1 MEQTQKRNT
10 VKEGSRHTWLYTAAA
25 LVLLLLFGLFI
36 NRHLDIRALY
46 GDDLYLWSFYGCE
59 DFWSFTFPKVTKGN
73 FRPFYWALS
82 YLEFRLIGPHV
93 HWYARFNVLLNVAIS
108 WVIYFFSRRL
118 SRLTRVPHGWL
129 LGQAVGLLTGMLYLQ
144 SHFAAYQIAQVLG
157 LLESLALLLA
167 LLTLWGL
174 FDYMEG
180 RGTCAYL
187 RACLCFFLVIFTH
200 ERFIALAPL
209 FYLAL
214 LTQYCTERRLCR
226 RFAPSR
232 TSHRP
237 ASSGTTDRGTPGSDM
252 TSCRKRGGESCA
264 ASDDMLAMN
273 RLGRLFELLL
283 PLLILAAFF
292 GVRMVVAGDAIPV
305 GTAGTKVQ
313 DTFSLAQ
320 ALGFAFTQVAYIFG
334 VNAGHAIFCGVSFAD
349 SARWVQALIGLSWI
363 SLLLM
368 LVLYIRS
375 VCKRGRMNARLN
387 GENAASERRDCRHL
401 SITARL
407 IGENLLFICFIAL
420 CIGSSSIT
428 IRLETRWVYVS
439 YTAAL
444 LYLSYMLGEIAKSG
458 RMEHGQRSSAA
469 HTRSSVD
476 QRAET
481 WSSIRSQRTAAAAVS
496 ASGERGKRSG
506 VKTPRTATVLA
517 FTLLFMAYGAVMTP
531 VEHYD
536 RQHYPNIFFFFD
548 QDRVNSL
555 ADCTIGAVG
564 AEDFLGKKQVYI
576 YYNYYEMSDF
586 YAEYFFKPFD
596 PEKTGQGT
604 EIHFIDRPDELP
616 ADATVENS
624 IVLMEHGNRGYID
637 VTAQTF
643 GLAAWEELPQA

>member
-1 MEQTQKRNT
+1 MTG
-10 VKEGSRHTWLYTAAA
+10 VA

-36 NRHLDIRALY
+36 NRHLSIRALY

-93 HWYARFNVLLNVAIS
+93 HWYARFNVLLNVAIA

-118 SRLTRVPHGWL
+118 SRLTRTPQGMRI
-129 LGQAVGLLTGMLYLQ
+129 GQAVGLLTGMLYLQ

-180 RGTCAYL
+180 RGTRAYL

-200 ERFIALAPL
+200 ERYIALAPL
-209 FYLAL
+209 FYLAV
-214 LTQYCTERRLCR
+214 LTQYLTERRLCR

-232 TSHRP
+232 S
-237 ASSGTTDRGTPGSDM
+237 
-252 TSCRKRGGESCA
+252 SCA
-264 ASDDMLAMN
+264 ASDEIPAMN
-273 RLGRLFELLL
+273 RLGRTVELLL
-283 PLLILAAFF
+283 PLLILAVFF
-292 GVRMVVAGDAIPV
+292 GTRMVVAGEAIPV

-313 DTFSLAQ
+313 DTFSLAE
-320 ALGFAFTQVAYIFG
+320 ALGFAFSQVAYIFG
-334 VNAGHAIFCGVSFAD
+334 INAGHAIFCGVSFAD
-349 SARWVQALIGLSWI
+349 SARWVQGLIVLSWLC
-363 SLLLM
+363 LLLM
-368 LVLYIRS
+368 LVLYVRMAW
-375 VCKRGRMNARLN
+375 KRGR
-387 GENAASERRDCRHL
+387 
-401 SITARL
+401 ITPRL

-458 RMEHGQRSSAA
+458 AVKAKAGRAVRTRAATVQRASAA
-469 HTRSSVD
+469 S
-476 QRAET
+476 
-481 WSSIRSQRTAAAAVS
+481 VS
-496 ASGERGKRSG
+496 ASGERAACRGM
-506 VKTPRTATVLA
+506 AMVLA
-517 FTLLFMAYGAVMTP
+517 FSLLFMAYGTVMTP

-555 ADCTIGAVG
+555 ADCTIDAVG
-564 AEDFLGKKQVYI
+564 AGEFLGKKQVYI

-586 YAEYFFKPFD
+586 YAEYFYKPFD

-604 EIHFIDRPDELP
+604 EIHFINRPDELP

-624 IVLMEHGNRGYID
+624 VVLMEHGNRSYID

-643 GLAAWEELPQA
+643 GLAAWEALPQT

>member
-1 MEQTQKRNT
+1 MTG
-10 VKEGSRHTWLYTAAA
+10 VA

-36 NRHLDIRALY
+36 NRHLSIRALY

-73 FRPFYWALS
+73 FRPFYWAVS
-82 YLEFRLIGPHV
+82 YLEFWLIGPHV

-118 SRLTRVPHGWL
+118 SRLTRVPHGML
-129 LGQAVGLLTGMLYLQ
+129 FGQAVGLLTGMLYLQ

-180 RGTCAYL
+180 RGTGAYL

-209 FYLAL
+209 FYLAV
-214 LTQYCTERRLCR
+214 LTQYQTERRLCR

-232 TSHRP
+232 MSEVPRTSQPP
-237 ASSGTTDRGTPGSDM
+237 ASAGTKECDTPGSDM
-252 TSCRKRGGESCA
+252 
-264 ASDDMLAMN
+264 LPVN

-283 PLLILAAFF
+283 PLLILAVFF
-292 GVRMVVAGDAIPV
+292 GSRMVVAGDAIPV

-349 SARWVQALIGLSWI
+349 SARWVQALIGLSWL

-368 LVLYIRS
+368 LVLYVRS
-375 VCKRGRMNARLN
+375 VWKRGR
-387 GENAASERRDCRHL
+387 
-401 SITARL
+401 ITPRL

-458 RMEHGQRSSAA
+458 RVKPEAGRAVRTRAA
-469 HTRSSVD
+469 VP
-476 QRAET
+476 
-481 WSSIRSQRTAAAAVS
+481 QRTSMDSVS
-496 ASGERGKRSG
+496 ASGEHGERFGMK
-506 VKTPRTATVLA
+506 KCRTAMVLT
-517 FTLLFMAYGAVMTP
+517 FSLLFMAYGAVMTP

-555 ADCTIGAVG
+555 ADCTIDAVG
-564 AEDFLGKKQVYI
+564 AENFLGKKQVYI

-586 YAEYFFKPFD
+586 YAEYFYKPFD

-604 EIHFIDRPDELP
+604 EIHFINSPDELP

-637 VTAQTF
+637 VSAQTF
-643 GLAAWEELPQA
+643 GLAAWEELSE

>member
-1 MEQTQKRNT
+1 MTG
-10 VKEGSRHTWLYTAAA
+10 VA

-36 NRHLDIRALY
+36 NRHLSIRALY

-93 HWYARFNVLLNVAIS
+93 HWYARFNVLLNVAIA

-118 SRLTRVPHGWL
+118 SRLTRTPQGMRI
-129 LGQAVGLLTGMLYLQ
+129 GQAVGLLTGMLYLQ

-180 RGTCAYL
+180 RGTRAYL

-200 ERFIALAPL
+200 ERYIALAPL
-209 FYLAL
+209 FYLAV
-214 LTQYCTERRLCR
+214 LTQYLTERRLCR

-232 TSHRP
+232 S
-237 ASSGTTDRGTPGSDM
+237 
-252 TSCRKRGGESCA
+252 SCA
-264 ASDDMLAMN
+264 ASDEIPAMN
-273 RLGRLFELLL
+273 RLGRTVELLL
-283 PLLILAAFF
+283 PLLILAVFF
-292 GVRMVVAGDAIPV
+292 GTRMVVAGEAIPV

-313 DTFSLAQ
+313 DTFSLAE
-320 ALGFAFTQVAYIFG
+320 ALGFAFSQVAYIFG
-334 VNAGHAIFCGVSFAD
+334 INAGHAIFCGVSFAD
-349 SARWVQALIGLSWI
+349 SARWVQGLIVLSWLC
-363 SLLLM
+363 LLLM
-368 LVLYIRS
+368 LVLYVRMAW
-375 VCKRGRMNARLN
+375 KRGR
-387 GENAASERRDCRHL
+387 
-401 SITARL
+401 ITPRL

-458 RMEHGQRSSAA
+458 AVKAKAGRAVRTRAATVQRASAA
-469 HTRSSVD
+469 S
-476 QRAET
+476 
-481 WSSIRSQRTAAAAVS
+481 VS
-496 ASGERGKRSG
+496 ASGEQAACRGM
-506 VKTPRTATVLA
+506 AMVLA
-517 FTLLFMAYGAVMTP
+517 FSLLFMAYGAVMTP

-555 ADCTIGAVG
+555 ADCTIDAVG
-564 AEDFLGKKQVYI
+564 AGEFLGKKQVYI

-586 YAEYFFKPFD
+586 YAEYFYKPFD

-604 EIHFIDRPDELP
+604 EIHFINRPDELP

-624 IVLMEHGNRGYID
+624 VVLMEHGNRSYID

-643 GLAAWEELPQA
+643 GLAAWEALPQA

>member
-1 MEQTQKRNT
+1 MTG
-10 VKEGSRHTWLYTAAA
+10 VA

-36 NRHLDIRALY
+36 NRHLSIRALY

-93 HWYARFNVLLNVAIS
+93 HWYARFNVLLNVAIA

-118 SRLTRVPHGWL
+118 SRLTRMPQGMRI
-129 LGQAVGLLTGMLYLQ
+129 GQAVGLLTGMLYLQ

-180 RGTCAYL
+180 RGTRAYL

-200 ERFIALAPL
+200 ERYIALAPL
-209 FYLAL
+209 FYLAV

-232 TSHRP
+232 TS
-237 ASSGTTDRGTPGSDM
+237 
-252 TSCRKRGGESCA
+252 CA
-264 ASDDMLAMN
+264 ASDEIPAMN
-273 RLGRLFELLL
+273 RLGRIFELLL
-283 PLLILAAFF
+283 PLLILAVFF
-292 GVRMVVAGDAIPV
+292 GTRVVVAGEAIPV

-320 ALGFAFTQVAYIFG
+320 ALGFAFSQVAYIFG

-349 SARWVQALIGLSWI
+349 SAHWVQALIVLSWLC
-363 SLLLM
+363 LLLM
-368 LVLYIRS
+368 LVLYVRMAW
-375 VCKRGRMNARLN
+375 KR
-387 GENAASERRDCRHL
+387 ER
-401 SITARL
+401 ITPRL

-444 LYLSYMLGEIAKSG
+444 LYLSYMLGEVARSGAVKAKAS
-458 RMEHGQRSSAA
+458 RAVRTCAANVQRASAA
-469 HTRSSVD
+469 S
-476 QRAET
+476 
-481 WSSIRSQRTAAAAVS
+481 VS
-496 ASGERGKRSG
+496 ASGERAACRG
-506 VKTPRTATVLA
+506 VERLRTAMVLA
-517 FTLLFMAYGAVMTP
+517 FSLLFMAYGAVMTP

-555 ADCTIGAVG
+555 ADCTIDAVG
-564 AEDFLGKKQVYI
+564 AGEFLGKKQVYI

-586 YAEYFFKPFD
+586 YAEYFYKPFD

-604 EIHFIDRPDELP
+604 EIHFINRPDELP

-643 GLAAWEELPQA
+643 GLAAWEALPQT

>member
-10 VKEGSRHTWLYTAAA
+10 VKERSRHAWLYTAAA

-36 NRHLDIRALY
+36 NRHLSIRALY

-59 DFWSFTFPKVTKGN
+59 DFWSFTFPKMTKGN

-82 YLEFRLIGPHV
+82 YLEFWLIGPRV

-118 SRLTRVPHGWL
+118 SRLTRVPQDVL

-157 LLESLALLLA
+157 LLESLALLIA

-180 RGTCAYL
+180 RGTRAYL

-200 ERFIALAPL
+200 ERYIALFPL
-209 FYLAL
+209 FYLAV

-226 RFAPSR
+226 RFARLR
-232 TSHRP
+232 TV
-237 ASSGTTDRGTPGSDM
+237 
-252 TSCRKRGGESCA
+252 
-264 ASDDMLAMN
+264 
-273 RLGRLFELLL
+273 ELLL
-283 PLLILAAFF
+283 PLVILAVFF
-292 GVRMVVAGDAIPV
+292 GSRMVVAGEAIPV

-313 DTFSLAQ
+313 DTFSLTQ
-320 ALGFAFTQVAYIFG
+320 ALSFAFTQVAYIFG

-349 SARWVQALIGLSWI
+349 SARWVQVLIGLSWLC
-363 SLLLM
+363 LLLL
-368 LVLYIRS
+368 LVLYVRS
-375 VCKRGRMNARLN
+375 VWKRGR
-387 GENAASERRDCRHL
+387 
-401 SITARL
+401 ITPRF

-444 LYLSYMLGEIAKSG
+444 LYLSFMLGEIAKLNRTDPVTG
-458 RMEHGQRSSAA
+458 
-469 HTRSSVD
+469 
-476 QRAET
+476 RAE
-481 WSSIRSQRTAAAAVS
+481 RTRAAAVHRISPVSVS
-496 ASGERGKRSG
+496 ASGEHDERFGMKKS
-506 VKTPRTATVLA
+506 RTAMVLT
-517 FTLLFMAYGAVMTP
+517 FSLLFMAYGAVMTP

-555 ADCTIGAVG
+555 ADCTIDAVG
-564 AEDFLGKKQVYI
+564 AENFLGKKQVYI

-586 YAEYFFKPFD
+586 YAEYFYKPFD

-604 EIHFIDRPDELP
+604 EIHFISSPDELP

-637 VTAQTF
+637 VSAQTF
-643 GLAAWEELPQA
+643 GLAAWEELSE

>member
-1 MEQTQKRNT
+1 MTG
-10 VKEGSRHTWLYTAAA
+10 VA

-36 NRHLDIRALY
+36 NRHLSIRALY

-93 HWYARFNVLLNVAIS
+93 HWYARFNVLLNVAIA
-108 WVIYFFSRRL
+108 WMIYFFSRRL
-118 SRLTRVPHGWL
+118 SRLTRMPQGMRI
-129 LGQAVGLLTGMLYLQ
+129 GQAVGLLTGMLYLQ

-180 RGTCAYL
+180 RGPRAYL

-209 FYLAL
+209 FYLAVI
-214 LTQYCTERRLCR
+214 TQYLTERRLCR
-226 RFAPSR
+226 RFARLR
-232 TSHRP
+232 TV
-237 ASSGTTDRGTPGSDM
+237 
-252 TSCRKRGGESCA
+252 
-264 ASDDMLAMN
+264 
-273 RLGRLFELLL
+273 ELLL
-283 PLLILAAFF
+283 PLLILAVFF
-292 GVRMVVAGDAIPV
+292 GTRMVVAGEAIPV

-320 ALGFAFTQVAYIFG
+320 ALGFAFSQVAYIFG
-334 VNAGHAIFCGVSFAD
+334 VNAGHAIYCGVSFAD
-349 SARWVQALIGLSWI
+349 SARWVQVLIFLSWLC
-363 SLLLM
+363 LLLM
-368 LVLYIRS
+368 LVLYGRMAW
-375 VCKRGRMNARLN
+375 KRGR
-387 GENAASERRDCRHL
+387 
-401 SITARL
+401 ITPRL

-444 LYLSYMLGEIAKSG
+444 LYLSYMLGEIAKLGSMKAEAG
-458 RMEHGQRSSAA
+458 RAA
-469 HTRSSVD
+469 HA
-476 QRAET
+476 RAAAV
-481 WSSIRSQRTAAAAVS
+481 QRTSVASVS
-496 ASGERGKRSG
+496 ASGERAACRG
-506 VKTPRTATVLA
+506 VQTPRTAMVLA
-517 FTLLFMAYGAVMTP
+517 FSLLFMAYGAVMTP
-531 VEHYD
+531 VERYD

-555 ADCTIGAVG
+555 ADCTIDAVG
-564 AEDFLGKKQVYI
+564 AGEFLGKKQVYI

-586 YAEYFFKPFD
+586 YAEYFYKPFD

-604 EIHFIDRPDELP
+604 EIHFINRPDELP

-643 GLAAWEELPQA
+643 GLAAWEALPQA

>member
-1 MEQTQKRNT
+1 MTG
-10 VKEGSRHTWLYTAAA
+10 VA

-36 NRHLDIRALY
+36 NRHLSIRALY

-93 HWYARFNVLLNVAIS
+93 HWYARFNVLLNVAIA

-118 SRLTRVPHGWL
+118 SRLTRTPQGMRI
-129 LGQAVGLLTGMLYLQ
+129 GQAVGLLTGMLYLQ

-180 RGTCAYL
+180 RGTRAYL

-200 ERFIALAPL
+200 ERYIALAPL
-209 FYLAL
+209 FYLAV
-214 LTQYCTERRLCR
+214 LTQYLTERRLCR

-232 TSHRP
+232 TS
-237 ASSGTTDRGTPGSDM
+237 
-252 TSCRKRGGESCA
+252 CA
-264 ASDDMLAMN
+264 ASDEIPAMN
-273 RLGRLFELLL
+273 RLGRTVELLL
-283 PLLILAAFF
+283 PLLILAVFF
-292 GVRMVVAGDAIPV
+292 GTRVVVAGEAIPV

-320 ALGFAFTQVAYIFG
+320 ALGFAFSQVAYIFG
-334 VNAGHAIFCGVSFAD
+334 INAGHAIFCGVSFAD
-349 SARWVQALIGLSWI
+349 SARWVQGLIVLSWLC
-363 SLLLM
+363 LLLM
-368 LVLYIRS
+368 LVLYVRGAW
-375 VCKRGRMNARLN
+375 KRGR
-387 GENAASERRDCRHL
+387 
-401 SITARL
+401 ITPRL

-458 RMEHGQRSSAA
+458 AVKAKAGRAVRTRAA
-469 HTRSSVD
+469 TV
-476 QRAET
+476 QRAST
-481 WSSIRSQRTAAAAVS
+481 ASIS
-496 ASGERGKRSG
+496 ASGERAACHGM
-506 VKTPRTATVLA
+506 AMVLA
-517 FTLLFMAYGAVMTP
+517 FSLLFMAYGAVMTP

-555 ADCTIGAVG
+555 ADCTIDAVG
-564 AEDFLGKKQVYI
+564 AGEFLGKKQVYI

-586 YAEYFFKPFD
+586 YAEYFYKPFD

-604 EIHFIDRPDELP
+604 EIHFINRPDELP

-624 IVLMEHGNRGYID
+624 VVLMEHGNRGYID

-643 GLAAWEELPQA
+643 GLAAWEALPQA

>member
-10 VKEGSRHTWLYTAAA
+10 AKEGSRHAWLYTALA

-36 NRHLDIRALY
+36 NRHLSIRALY

-82 YLEFRLIGPHV
+82 YLEFLLIGPHV
-93 HWYARFNVLLNVAIS
+93 HWYARFNVLLNVAIA

-118 SRLTRVPHGWL
+118 SRLTRMPQGMRI
-129 LGQAVGLLTGMLYLQ
+129 GQAVGLLTGMLYLQ

-180 RGTCAYL
+180 RGTRAYL
-187 RACLCFFLVIFTH
+187 RACLCFFFVIFTH

-209 FYLAL
+209 FYLAVF
-214 LTQYCTERRLCR
+214 TQYQTERRLCR

-232 TSHRP
+232 TSKVPRTAQPP
-237 ASSGTTDRGTPGSDM
+237 ASAGTTECDTQGSDM
-252 TSCRKRGGESCA
+252 LSG
-264 ASDDMLAMN
+264 N
-273 RLGRLFELLL
+273 RLGRLLELLL
-283 PLLILAAFF
+283 PLLILAVFF
-292 GVRMVVAGDAIPV
+292 GSRMVVAGDAIPV

-313 DTFSLAQ
+313 DTFSFAQ

-349 SARWVQALIGLSWI
+349 SARWIQGLIFLSWLC
-363 SLLLM
+363 LLLM
-368 LVLYIRS
+368 LVLYVRS
-375 VCKRGRMNARLN
+375 VWKR
-387 GENAASERRDCRHL
+387 RR
-401 SITARL
+401 ITPRL

-458 RMEHGQRSSAA
+458 SVKPEAGRAVRTRAVAVQRTSAA
-469 HTRSSVD
+469 S
-476 QRAET
+476 
-481 WSSIRSQRTAAAAVS
+481 VS
-496 ASGERGKRSG
+496 ASSERGKRSV
-506 VKTPRTATVLA
+506 VKTPQTAAVLA
-517 FTLLFMAYGAVMTP
+517 FSLLFMAYGAVMTP

-555 ADCTIGAVG
+555 ADCTINAVG
-564 AEDFLGKKQVYI
+564 AGEFLGKKQVYI

-586 YAEYFFKPFD
+586 YAEYFYKPFD

-604 EIHFIDRPDELP
+604 EIHFINSPDELP

-643 GLAAWEELPQA
+643 GLAAWEELSE

>member
-1 MEQTQKRNT
+1 MTG
-10 VKEGSRHTWLYTAAA
+10 VA

-36 NRHLDIRALY
+36 NRHLSIRALY

-93 HWYARFNVLLNVAIS
+93 HWYARFNVLLNVAIA

-118 SRLTRVPHGWL
+118 SRLTRTPQGMRI
-129 LGQAVGLLTGMLYLQ
+129 GQAVGLLTGMLYLQ

-180 RGTCAYL
+180 RGTRAYL

-200 ERFIALAPL
+200 ERYIALAPL
-209 FYLAL
+209 FYLAV
-214 LTQYCTERRLCR
+214 LTQYLTERRLCR
-226 RFAPSR
+226 RFAPSQ
-232 TSHRP
+232 S
-237 ASSGTTDRGTPGSDM
+237 
-252 TSCRKRGGESCA
+252 SCA
-264 ASDDMLAMN
+264 ASDEIPAMN
-273 RLGRLFELLL
+273 RLGRTVELLL
-283 PLLILAAFF
+283 PLLILAVFF
-292 GVRMVVAGDAIPV
+292 GTRVVVAGEAIPV

-313 DTFSLAQ
+313 DTFSLAE
-320 ALGFAFTQVAYIFG
+320 ALGFAFSQVAYIFG
-334 VNAGHAIFCGVSFAD
+334 INAGHAIFCGVSFAD
-349 SARWVQALIGLSWI
+349 SARWVQGLIVLSWLC
-363 SLLLM
+363 LLLM
-368 LVLYIRS
+368 LVLYVRGAW
-375 VCKRGRMNARLN
+375 KRGR
-387 GENAASERRDCRHL
+387 
-401 SITARL
+401 ITPRL

-458 RMEHGQRSSAA
+458 AVKAKAGRAVRTRAA
-469 HTRSSVD
+469 TV
-476 QRAET
+476 QRAST
-481 WSSIRSQRTAAAAVS
+481 ASIS
-496 ASGERGKRSG
+496 ASGERAACHGM
-506 VKTPRTATVLA
+506 AMVLA
-517 FTLLFMAYGAVMTP
+517 FSLLFMAYGAVMTP

-555 ADCTIGAVG
+555 ADCTIDAVG
-564 AEDFLGKKQVYI
+564 AGEFLGKKQVYI

-586 YAEYFFKPFD
+586 YAEYFYKPFD

-604 EIHFIDRPDELP
+604 EIHFINRPDELP

-624 IVLMEHGNRGYID
+624 VVLMEHGNRSYID

-643 GLAAWEELPQA
+643 GLAAWEALPQT

>member
-1 MEQTQKRNT
+1 MTG
-10 VKEGSRHTWLYTAAA
+10 VA

-36 NRHLDIRALY
+36 NRHLSIRALY

-73 FRPFYWALS
+73 FRPFYWAMS
-82 YLEFRLIGPHV
+82 YLEFLLIGPHV

-108 WVIYFFSRRL
+108 WVIYFCSRRL
-118 SRLTRVPHGWL
+118 SRLTRVPHGML

-180 RGTCAYL
+180 RGTRAYL

-200 ERFIALAPL
+200 ERYIALAPL
-209 FYLAL
+209 FYLAV
-214 LTQYCTERRLCR
+214 LTQDRTERRLCR
-226 RFAPSR
+226 RFAPFR
-232 TSHRP
+232 TSEVPRI
-237 ASSGTTDRGTPGSDM
+237 
-252 TSCRKRGGESCA
+252 
-264 ASDDMLAMN
+264 
-273 RLGRLFELLL
+273 FELLL
-283 PLLILAAFF
+283 PLVILAVFF
-292 GVRMVVAGDAIPV
+292 GSRMVVAGEAIPV

-313 DTFSLAQ
+313 DTFSLTQ
-320 ALGFAFTQVAYIFG
+320 ALGFAFMQVAYIFG

-349 SARWVQALIGLSWI
+349 AARWVQILIVLSWLC
-363 SLLLM
+363 LLLM
-368 LVLYIRS
+368 LVLYVRMAW
-375 VCKRGRMNARLN
+375 KR
-387 GENAASERRDCRHL
+387 ER
-401 SITARL
+401 ITPRL
-407 IGENLLFICFIAL
+407 IGENLLFIGFIAL

-458 RMEHGQRSSAA
+458 RMASEAGREVR
-469 HTRSSVD
+469 TRAV
-476 QRAET
+476 AV
-481 WSSIRSQRTAAAAVS
+481 QRTSMASVS
-496 ASGERGKRSG
+496 ASGDHGERFDMK
-506 VKTPRTATVLA
+506 KCRTAMVLT
-517 FTLLFMAYGAVMTP
+517 FSLLFMAYGAVMTP

-555 ADCTIGAVG
+555 ADCTIDAIG
-564 AEDFLGKKQVYI
+564 AENFLGKKQVYI

-586 YAEYFFKPFD
+586 YAEYFYKPFD

-604 EIHFIDRPDELP
+604 EIHFINRPDELP

-643 GLAAWEELPQA
+643 GLAAWEALPQA

>member
-1 MEQTQKRNT
+1 MTG
-10 VKEGSRHTWLYTAAA
+10 VA

-36 NRHLDIRALY
+36 NRHLSIRALY

-93 HWYARFNVLLNVAIS
+93 HWYARFNVLLNVAIA

-118 SRLTRVPHGWL
+118 SRLTRTPQGMRI
-129 LGQAVGLLTGMLYLQ
+129 GQVVGLLTGMLYLQ

-180 RGTCAYL
+180 RGTRAYL

-209 FYLAL
+209 FYLAVI
-214 LTQYCTERRLCR
+214 TQYQTERRLCR
-226 RFAPSR
+226 RFARLR
-232 TSHRP
+232 TI
-237 ASSGTTDRGTPGSDM
+237 
-252 TSCRKRGGESCA
+252 
-264 ASDDMLAMN
+264 
-273 RLGRLFELLL
+273 ELLL
-283 PLLILAAFF
+283 PLLILAVFF
-292 GVRMVVAGDAIPV
+292 GTRMVVAGEAIPV

-320 ALGFAFTQVAYIFG
+320 ALGFAFSQVAYIFG
-334 VNAGHAIFCGVSFAD
+334 VNAGHAIFCGVSFGD
-349 SARWVQALIGLSWI
+349 SAHWVQALIVLSWLC
-363 SLLLM
+363 LLLM
-368 LVLYIRS
+368 LVLYVRRAWR
-375 VCKRGRMNARLN
+375 KGR
-387 GENAASERRDCRHL
+387 
-401 SITARL
+401 ITPRL

-458 RMEHGQRSSAA
+458 VVKPEAGRAVRTRAATVQRASAA
-469 HTRSSVD
+469 S
-476 QRAET
+476 
-481 WSSIRSQRTAAAAVS
+481 VS
-496 ASGERGKRSG
+496 ASGERAACRGM
-506 VKTPRTATVLA
+506 AMVLA
-517 FTLLFMAYGAVMTP
+517 FSLLFMAYGAVMTP

-555 ADCTIGAVG
+555 ADCTIDAVG
-564 AEDFLGKKQVYI
+564 AGEFLGKKQVYI

-586 YAEYFFKPFD
+586 YAEYFYKPFD

-604 EIHFIDRPDELP
+604 EIHFINRPDELP

-624 IVLMEHGNRGYID
+624 VVLMEHGNRGYID

-643 GLAAWEELPQA
+643 GLAAWEALPQA

>member
-1 MEQTQKRNT
+1 MTG
-10 VKEGSRHTWLYTAAA
+10 VA

-36 NRHLDIRALY
+36 NRHLSIRALY

-93 HWYARFNVLLNVAIS
+93 HWYARFNVLLNVAIA

-118 SRLTRVPHGWL
+118 SRLTRTPQGMRI
-129 LGQAVGLLTGMLYLQ
+129 GQVVGLLTGMLYLQ

-180 RGTCAYL
+180 RGTRAYL

-200 ERFIALAPL
+200 ERYIALAPL
-209 FYLAL
+209 FYLAV
-214 LTQYCTERRLCR
+214 LTQYLTERRLCR

-232 TSHRP
+232 TS
-237 ASSGTTDRGTPGSDM
+237 
-252 TSCRKRGGESCA
+252 CA
-264 ASDDMLAMN
+264 ASDEIPAMN
-273 RLGRLFELLL
+273 RLGRTVELLL
-283 PLLILAAFF
+283 PLLILAVFF
-292 GVRMVVAGDAIPV
+292 GTRMVVAGEAIPV

-320 ALGFAFTQVAYIFG
+320 ALGFAFSQVAYIFG
-334 VNAGHAIFCGVSFAD
+334 INAGHAIFCGVSFAD
-349 SARWVQALIGLSWI
+349 SARWVQALIVLSWLC
-363 SLLLM
+363 LLLM
-368 LVLYIRS
+368 LVLYVRGAW
-375 VCKRGRMNARLN
+375 KRGR
-387 GENAASERRDCRHL
+387 
-401 SITARL
+401 ITPRL

-458 RMEHGQRSSAA
+458 AVKAKAGRAVRTRAATVQRASAA
-469 HTRSSVD
+469 S
-476 QRAET
+476 
-481 WSSIRSQRTAAAAVS
+481 VS
-496 ASGERGKRSG
+496 ASGERAACRGM
-506 VKTPRTATVLA
+506 AMVLA
-517 FTLLFMAYGAVMTP
+517 FSLLFMAYGAVMTP

-555 ADCTIGAVG
+555 ADCTIDAVG
-564 AEDFLGKKQVYI
+564 AGEFLGKKQVYI

-586 YAEYFFKPFD
+586 YAEYFYKPFD

-604 EIHFIDRPDELP
+604 EIHFINSPEELP
-616 ADATVENS
+616 ADTTVENS

-637 VTAQTF
+637 VSAQTF

>member
-1 MEQTQKRNT
+1 MTG
-10 VKEGSRHTWLYTAAA
+10 VA

-36 NRHLDIRALY
+36 NRHLSIRALY

-93 HWYARFNVLLNVAIS
+93 HWYARFNVLLNVAIA

-118 SRLTRVPHGWL
+118 SRLTRTPQGMRI
-129 LGQAVGLLTGMLYLQ
+129 GQAVGLLTGMLYLQ

-180 RGTCAYL
+180 RGTRAYL

-200 ERFIALAPL
+200 ERYIALAPL
-209 FYLAL
+209 FYLAV
-214 LTQYCTERRLCR
+214 LTQYLTERRLCR

-232 TSHRP
+232 S
-237 ASSGTTDRGTPGSDM
+237 
-252 TSCRKRGGESCA
+252 SCA
-264 ASDDMLAMN
+264 ASDEIPAMN
-273 RLGRLFELLL
+273 RLGRTVELLL
-283 PLLILAAFF
+283 PLLILAVFF
-292 GVRMVVAGDAIPV
+292 GTRMVVAGEAIPV

-313 DTFSLAQ
+313 DTFSLAE
-320 ALGFAFTQVAYIFG
+320 ALGFAFSQVAYIFG
-334 VNAGHAIFCGVSFAD
+334 INAGHAIFCGVSFAD
-349 SARWVQALIGLSWI
+349 SARWVQGLIVLSWLC
-363 SLLLM
+363 LLLM
-368 LVLYIRS
+368 LVLYVRMAW
-375 VCKRGRMNARLN
+375 KRGR
-387 GENAASERRDCRHL
+387 
-401 SITARL
+401 ITPRL

-458 RMEHGQRSSAA
+458 AVKAKAGRAVRTRAATVQRASAA
-469 HTRSSVD
+469 S
-476 QRAET
+476 
-481 WSSIRSQRTAAAAVS
+481 VS
-496 ASGERGKRSG
+496 ASGERAACRGM
-506 VKTPRTATVLA
+506 AMVLA
-517 FTLLFMAYGAVMTP
+517 FSLLFMAYGAVMTP

-555 ADCTIGAVG
+555 ADCTIDAVG
-564 AEDFLGKKQVYI
+564 AGEFLGKKQVYI

-586 YAEYFFKPFD
+586 YAEYFYKPFD

-604 EIHFIDRPDELP
+604 EIHFINRPDELP

-624 IVLMEHGNRGYID
+624 VVLMEHGNRSYID

-643 GLAAWEELPQA
+643 GLAAWEALPQT

>member
-73 FRPFYWALS
+73 FRPFYWAMS

-214 LTQYCTERRLCR
+214 LTQYRTERRLCR

-375 VCKRGRMNARLN
+375 VWKRGRMNARLN

-444 LYLSYMLGEIAKSG
+444 LYLSYMLGEIAKKS
-458 RMEHGQRSSAA
+458 
-469 HTRSSVD
+469 
-476 QRAET
+476 
-481 WSSIRSQRTAAAAVS
+481 RTAA
-496 ASGERGKRSG
+496 
-506 VKTPRTATVLA
+506 VLA

>member
-1 MEQTQKRNT
+1 MTG
-10 VKEGSRHTWLYTAAA
+10 VA

-36 NRHLDIRALY
+36 NRHLSIRALY

-93 HWYARFNVLLNVAIS
+93 HWYARFNVLLNVAIA

-118 SRLTRVPHGWL
+118 SRLTRTPQGMRI
-129 LGQAVGLLTGMLYLQ
+129 GQVVGLLTGMLYLQ

-180 RGTCAYL
+180 RGTRAYL

-209 FYLAL
+209 FYLAV

-232 TSHRP
+232 
-237 ASSGTTDRGTPGSDM
+237 M
-252 TSCRKRGGESCA
+252 SCA
-264 ASDDMLAMN
+264 ASDEIPAMN
-273 RLGRLFELLL
+273 RLGRIFELLL
-283 PLLILAAFF
+283 PLLILAVFF
-292 GVRMVVAGDAIPV
+292 GTRMVVAGEAIPV

-320 ALGFAFTQVAYIFG
+320 ALGFAFSQVAYIFG
-334 VNAGHAIFCGVSFAD
+334 VNAGHAIFCGVSFGD
-349 SARWVQALIGLSWI
+349 SAHWVQALIVLSWLC
-363 SLLLM
+363 LLL
-368 LVLYIRS
+368 LLLLYVRRAWR
-375 VCKRGRMNARLN
+375 RGR
-387 GENAASERRDCRHL
+387 
-401 SITARL
+401 ITPRL

-458 RMEHGQRSSAA
+458 AVKPEAGRAVRTRAATVQRTSAA
-469 HTRSSVD
+469 S
-476 QRAET
+476 
-481 WSSIRSQRTAAAAVS
+481 VS
-496 ASGERGKRSG
+496 ASGERAACRG
-506 VKTPRTATVLA
+506 VERPRTAMVLA
-517 FTLLFMAYGAVMTP
+517 FSLLFMAYGAVMTP

-555 ADCTIGAVG
+555 ADCTIDAVG
-564 AEDFLGKKQVYI
+564 AGEFLGKKQVYI

-586 YAEYFFKPFD
+586 YAEYFYKPFD

-604 EIHFIDRPDELP
+604 EIHFINRPDELP

-624 IVLMEHGNRGYID
+624 VVLMEHGNRGYID

-643 GLAAWEELPQA
+643 GLAAWEALPQA

>member
-1 MEQTQKRNT
+1 MTG
-10 VKEGSRHTWLYTAAA
+10 VA

-36 NRHLDIRALY
+36 NRHLSIRALY

-93 HWYARFNVLLNVAIS
+93 HWYARFNVLLNVAIA

-118 SRLTRVPHGWL
+118 SRLARMPQGMRI
-129 LGQAVGLLTGMLYLQ
+129 GQAVGLLTGMLYLQ

-180 RGTCAYL
+180 RGTRAYL

-209 FYLAL
+209 FYLAVI
-214 LTQYCTERRLCR
+214 TQYQTERRLCR
-226 RFAPSR
+226 RFARLR
-232 TSHRP
+232 TV
-237 ASSGTTDRGTPGSDM
+237 
-252 TSCRKRGGESCA
+252 
-264 ASDDMLAMN
+264 
-273 RLGRLFELLL
+273 ELLL
-283 PLLILAAFF
+283 PLLILAVFF
-292 GVRMVVAGDAIPV
+292 GTRMVVAGEAIPV

-320 ALGFAFTQVAYIFG
+320 ALGFAFSQVAYIFG
-334 VNAGHAIFCGVSFAD
+334 VNAGHAIFCGVSFGD
-349 SARWVQALIGLSWI
+349 SAHWVQALIVLSWLC
-363 SLLLM
+363 LLL
-368 LVLYIRS
+368 LLLLYVRRAWR
-375 VCKRGRMNARLN
+375 RGR
-387 GENAASERRDCRHL
+387 
-401 SITARL
+401 ITPRL

-458 RMEHGQRSSAA
+458 VVKPEAGRAVRTRAATVQRTSAA
-469 HTRSSVD
+469 S
-476 QRAET
+476 
-481 WSSIRSQRTAAAAVS
+481 VS
-496 ASGERGKRSG
+496 ASGERAACRGM
-506 VKTPRTATVLA
+506 AMVLA
-517 FTLLFMAYGAVMTP
+517 FSLLFMAYGAVMTP

-555 ADCTIGAVG
+555 ADCTIDAVG
-564 AEDFLGKKQVYI
+564 AGEFLGKKQVYI

-586 YAEYFFKPFD
+586 YAEYFYKPFD

-604 EIHFIDRPDELP
+604 EIHFINRPDELP

-624 IVLMEHGNRGYID
+624 VVLMEHGNRGYID

-643 GLAAWEELPQA
+643 GLAAWEALPQA

>member
-1 MEQTQKRNT
+1 MTG
-10 VKEGSRHTWLYTAAA
+10 VA

-36 NRHLDIRALY
+36 NRHLSIRALY

-93 HWYARFNVLLNVAIS
+93 HWYARFNVLLNVAIA

-118 SRLTRVPHGWL
+118 SRLTRTPQDMRI
-129 LGQAVGLLTGMLYLQ
+129 GQAVGLLTGMLYLQ

-180 RGTCAYL
+180 RGTRAYL

-200 ERFIALAPL
+200 ERYIALAPL
-209 FYLAL
+209 FYLAV
-214 LTQYCTERRLCR
+214 LTQYLTERRLCR

-232 TSHRP
+232 S
-237 ASSGTTDRGTPGSDM
+237 
-252 TSCRKRGGESCA
+252 SCA
-264 ASDDMLAMN
+264 ASDEIPAMN
-273 RLGRLFELLL
+273 RLGRTVELLL
-283 PLLILAAFF
+283 PLLILAVFF
-292 GVRMVVAGDAIPV
+292 GTRMVVAGEAIPV

-313 DTFSLAQ
+313 DTFSLAE
-320 ALGFAFTQVAYIFG
+320 ALGFAFSQVAYIFG
-334 VNAGHAIFCGVSFAD
+334 INAGHAIFCGVSFAD
-349 SARWVQALIGLSWI
+349 SARWVQGLIVLSWLC
-363 SLLLM
+363 LLLM
-368 LVLYIRS
+368 LVLYVRMAW
-375 VCKRGRMNARLN
+375 KRGR
-387 GENAASERRDCRHL
+387 
-401 SITARL
+401 ITPRL

-458 RMEHGQRSSAA
+458 AVKAKAGRAVRTRAATVQRASAA
-469 HTRSSVD
+469 S
-476 QRAET
+476 
-481 WSSIRSQRTAAAAVS
+481 VS
-496 ASGERGKRSG
+496 ASGERAACRGM
-506 VKTPRTATVLA
+506 AMVLA
-517 FTLLFMAYGAVMTP
+517 FSLLFMAYGAVMTP

-536 RQHYPNIFFFFD
+536 RQHYPNIFFFFV

-555 ADCTIGAVG
+555 ADCTIDAVG
-564 AEDFLGKKQVYI
+564 AGEFLGKKQVYI

-586 YAEYFFKPFD
+586 YAEYFYKPFD

-604 EIHFIDRPDELP
+604 EIHFINRPDELP
-616 ADATVENS
+616 TDATVENS

-643 GLAAWEELPQA
+643 GLAAWEALPQA

>member
-10 VKEGSRHTWLYTAAA
+10 VKEGSRYAWLYTAAA

-36 NRHLDIRALY
+36 NRHLSIRALY

-82 YLEFRLIGPHV
+82 YLEFLLIGPHV

-118 SRLTRVPHGWL
+118 SRGTRVPQGVL
-129 LGQAVGLLTGMLYLQ
+129 PGQAVGLLTGMLYLQ

-180 RGTCAYL
+180 RGTRAYL
-187 RACLCFFLVIFTH
+187 RACFCFFLVIFTH

-209 FYLAL
+209 FYLAVF
-214 LTQYCTERRLCR
+214 TQYQTERRLCR
-226 RFAPSR
+226 RFVPSR
-232 TSHRP
+232 MSEVPRTSQPP
-237 ASSGTTDRGTPGSDM
+237 ASAGTTECDTPGSDM
-252 TSCRKRGGESCA
+252 LSG
-264 ASDDMLAMN
+264 N
-273 RLGRLFELLL
+273 RLGRLLELLL
-283 PLLILAAFF
+283 PLLILAVFF
-292 GVRMVVAGDAIPV
+292 GSRMVVAGDAIPV

-349 SARWVQALIGLSWI
+349 SARWVQALIGLSWL

-368 LVLYIRS
+368 LLLYVRS
-375 VCKRGRMNARLN
+375 VWKKGRITP
-387 GENAASERRDCRHL
+387 RR
-401 SITARL
+401 

-444 LYLSYMLGEIAKSG
+444 LYLSFMLGEIAKSG
-458 RMEHGQRSSAA
+458 RVKPEASRTVRTRAA
-469 HTRSSVD
+469 VP
-476 QRAET
+476 
-481 WSSIRSQRTAAAAVS
+481 QRTSMDSVS
-496 ASGERGKRSG
+496 ASGEHGERFGMK
-506 VKTPRTATVLA
+506 KCRTAMVLT
-517 FTLLFMAYGAVMTP
+517 FSLLFMVYGAVMTP

-555 ADCTIGAVG
+555 ADCTIDAVG
-564 AEDFLGKKQVYI
+564 AENFLGKKQVYI

-586 YAEYFFKPFD
+586 YAEYFYKPFD

-604 EIHFIDRPDELP
+604 EIHFINSPDELP

-637 VTAQTF
+637 VSAQTF

>member
-10 VKEGSRHTWLYTAAA
+10 AKEGSRYAWLYTAAA

-36 NRHLDIRALY
+36 NRHLSIRALY

-73 FRPFYWALS
+73 FRPFYWAMS
-82 YLEFRLIGPHV
+82 YLEFWLIGPHV

-118 SRLTRVPHGWL
+118 SRLTRVPHGML
-129 LGQAVGLLTGMLYLQ
+129 FGQAVGLLTGMLYLQ

-167 LLTLWGL
+167 LLILWGL

-180 RGTCAYL
+180 RGTRAYL

-209 FYLAL
+209 FYLAV
-214 LTQYCTERRLCR
+214 LTQYQTERWLCR

-232 TSHRP
+232 MSEVPRTSQPP
-237 ASSGTTDRGTPGSDM
+237 ASAGTTECDTPGSDM
-252 TSCRKRGGESCA
+252 LSG
-264 ASDDMLAMN
+264 N
-273 RLGRLFELLL
+273 RLGRLLELLL
-283 PLLILAAFF
+283 PLVILAVFF
-292 GVRMVVAGDAIPV
+292 GSRMVVAGDAIPV

-349 SARWVQALIGLSWI
+349 SARWVQALIGLSWL

-368 LVLYIRS
+368 LVLYVRS
-375 VCKRGRMNARLN
+375 VWKRGR
-387 GENAASERRDCRHL
+387 
-401 SITARL
+401 ITPRL

-444 LYLSYMLGEIAKSG
+444 LYLSFMLGEIAKPG
-458 RMEHGQRSSAA
+458 RGKVEAGRVVR
-469 HTRSSVD
+469 TR
-476 QRAET
+476 
-481 WSSIRSQRTAAAAVS
+481 AAVPQRVSMDSIS
-496 ASGERGKRSG
+496 ASGERAERFSAQ
-506 VKTPRTATVLA
+506 PSRTAALLA
-517 FTLLFMAYGAVMTP
+517 FSLFFMTYGAVMTP

-555 ADCTIGAVG
+555 ADCTIDAVG
-564 AEDFLGKKQVYI
+564 AENFLGKKQVYI

-586 YAEYFFKPFD
+586 YAEYFYKPFD

-604 EIHFIDRPDELP
+604 EIHFINSPDELP

-637 VTAQTF
+637 VSAQTF

>member
-1 MEQTQKRNT
+1 MAHISKTQNSKHVLMT
-10 VKEGSRHTWLYTAAA
+10 GVA

-36 NRHLDIRALY
+36 NRHLSIRALY

-73 FRPFYWALS
+73 FRPFYWAMS
-82 YLEFRLIGPHV
+82 YLEFLLIGPHV

-108 WVIYFFSRRL
+108 WVIYFCSRRL
-118 SRLTRVPHGWL
+118 SRLTRVPHGML

-180 RGTCAYL
+180 RGTRAYL

-200 ERFIALAPL
+200 ERYIALAPL
-209 FYLAL
+209 FYLAV
-214 LTQYCTERRLCR
+214 LTQYRTERRLCR

-232 TSHRP
+232 TSEVPRI
-237 ASSGTTDRGTPGSDM
+237 
-252 TSCRKRGGESCA
+252 
-264 ASDDMLAMN
+264 
-273 RLGRLFELLL
+273 FELLL
-283 PLLILAAFF
+283 PLVILAVFF
-292 GVRMVVAGDAIPV
+292 GSRMVVAGEAIPV

-313 DTFSLAQ
+313 DTFSLTQ
-320 ALGFAFTQVAYIFG
+320 ALGFAFMQVAYIFG

-349 SARWVQALIGLSWI
+349 AARWVQILIVLSWLC
-363 SLLLM
+363 LLLM
-368 LVLYIRS
+368 LVLYVRMAW
-375 VCKRGRMNARLN
+375 KR
-387 GENAASERRDCRHL
+387 ER
-401 SITARL
+401 ITPRL
-407 IGENLLFICFIAL
+407 IGENLLFIGFIAL

-458 RMEHGQRSSAA
+458 RMASEAGREVR
-469 HTRSSVD
+469 TRAV
-476 QRAET
+476 AV
-481 WSSIRSQRTAAAAVS
+481 QRTSMASVS
-496 ASGERGKRSG
+496 ASGDHGERFDMK
-506 VKTPRTATVLA
+506 KCRTAMVLT
-517 FTLLFMAYGAVMTP
+517 FSLLFMAYGAVMTP

-555 ADCTIGAVG
+555 ADCTIDAIG
-564 AEDFLGKKQVYI
+564 AENFLGKKQVYI

-586 YAEYFFKPFD
+586 YAEYFYKPFD

-604 EIHFIDRPDELP
+604 EIHFINSPDELP

-637 VTAQTF
+637 VSAQTF

>member
-1 MEQTQKRNT
+1 MAHISKTQNSKHVLMT
-10 VKEGSRHTWLYTAAA
+10 GVA

-36 NRHLDIRALY
+36 NRHLSIRALY

-73 FRPFYWALS
+73 FRPFYWAMS
-82 YLEFRLIGPHV
+82 YLEFWLVGPHV
-93 HWYARFNVLLNVAIS
+93 HWYARFNVLLNVVIA

-118 SRLTRVPHGWL
+118 SRRTRVPQGVL
-129 LGQAVGLLTGMLYLQ
+129 PGQAVGLLTGMLYLQ

-180 RGTCAYL
+180 RGTRAYL
-187 RACLCFFLVIFTH
+187 RACFCFFLVIFTH

-209 FYLAL
+209 FYLAV
-214 LTQYCTERRLCR
+214 LTQYQTERRLCR
-226 RFAPSR
+226 RFALSR
-232 TSHRP
+232 TSEVPRTSQPP
-237 ASSGTTDRGTPGSDM
+237 ASAGTTECDTPGSDM
-252 TSCRKRGGESCA
+252 LSG
-264 ASDDMLAMN
+264 N
-273 RLGRLFELLL
+273 RLGRLLELLL
-283 PLLILAAFF
+283 PLLILAVFF
-292 GVRMVVAGDAIPV
+292 GSRMVVAGDAIPV

-349 SARWVQALIGLSWI
+349 SARWVQALIGLSWL

-368 LVLYIRS
+368 LVLYVRS
-375 VCKRGRMNARLN
+375 VWKTGR
-387 GENAASERRDCRHL
+387 
-401 SITARL
+401 ITPRL

-458 RMEHGQRSSAA
+458 RVKPEAGRTVRTRAA
-469 HTRSSVD
+469 VP
-476 QRAET
+476 
-481 WSSIRSQRTAAAAVS
+481 QRTSMDSVS
-496 ASGERGKRSG
+496 ASGKHGERFGMK
-506 VKTPRTATVLA
+506 KCRTAMVLT
-517 FTLLFMAYGAVMTP
+517 FSLLFMAYGAVMTP

-555 ADCTIGAVG
+555 ADCTIDAVG
-564 AEDFLGKKQVYI
+564 AENFLGKKQVYI

-586 YAEYFFKPFD
+586 YAEYFYKPFD

-604 EIHFIDRPDELP
+604 EIHFINSPDELP

-637 VTAQTF
+637 VSAQTF
-643 GLAAWEELPQA
+643 GLAAWEELSE

>member
-73 FRPFYWALS
+73 FRPFYWAMS
-82 YLEFRLIGPHV
+82 YLEFLLIGPHV

-118 SRLTRVPHGWL
+118 SRLTRVPHGML
-129 LGQAVGLLTGMLYLQ
+129 LGQAVGLLAGMLYLQ

-174 FDYMEG
+174 FDYMES
-180 RGTCAYL
+180 RGTRAYL

-200 ERFIALAPL
+200 ERYIALAPL
-209 FYLAL
+209 FYLAV
-214 LTQYCTERRLCR
+214 LTQYRTERRLCR
-226 RFAPSR
+226 RFAPFR
-232 TSHRP
+232 TSEVPRI
-237 ASSGTTDRGTPGSDM
+237 
-252 TSCRKRGGESCA
+252 
-264 ASDDMLAMN
+264 
-273 RLGRLFELLL
+273 FELLL
-283 PLLILAAFF
+283 PLVILAVFF
-292 GVRMVVAGDAIPV
+292 GSRMVVAGEAIPV

-313 DTFSLAQ
+313 DTFSLTQ
-320 ALGFAFTQVAYIFG
+320 ALGFAFMQVAYIFG

-349 SARWVQALIGLSWI
+349 AARWVQILIFLSWLC
-363 SLLLM
+363 LLLM
-368 LVLYIRS
+368 LVLYVRMAW
-375 VCKRGRMNARLN
+375 KR
-387 GENAASERRDCRHL
+387 ER
-401 SITARL
+401 ITPRL
-407 IGENLLFICFIAL
+407 IGENLLFIGFIAL

-458 RMEHGQRSSAA
+458 RMASEAGRAVR
-469 HTRSSVD
+469 TRAV
-476 QRAET
+476 AV
-481 WSSIRSQRTAAAAVS
+481 QRTSMASVS
-496 ASGERGKRSG
+496 ASGDHGERFGMK
-506 VKTPRTATVLA
+506 KCRTAMVLT
-517 FTLLFMAYGAVMTP
+517 FSLLFMAYGAVMTP

-555 ADCTIGAVG
+555 ADCTIDAVG
-564 AEDFLGKKQVYI
+564 AGAFLGKKQVYI

-586 YAEYFFKPFD
+586 YAEYFYKPFD

-604 EIHFIDRPDELP
+604 EIHFINRPDELP

-637 VTAQTF
+637 VSAQTF

>member
-10 VKEGSRHTWLYTAAA
+10 VKEGSRYAWLYTALA

-36 NRHLDIRALY
+36 NRHLSIRALY

-73 FRPFYWALS
+73 FRPFYWAVS
-82 YLEFRLIGPHV
+82 YLEFWLIGPHV

-118 SRLTRVPHGWL
+118 SRLTRVPHGML

-180 RGTCAYL
+180 RGTRAYL

-200 ERFIALAPL
+200 ERFIALALL
-209 FYLAL
+209 FYLAV

-232 TSHRP
+232 MSEVPRTSQPP
-237 ASSGTTDRGTPGSDM
+237 ASAGTTECDTPGSDM
-252 TSCRKRGGESCA
+252 LSG
-264 ASDDMLAMN
+264 N
-273 RLGRLFELLL
+273 RLGRLLELLL
-283 PLLILAAFF
+283 PLLILAVFF
-292 GVRMVVAGDAIPV
+292 GSRMVVAGDAIPV

-349 SARWVQALIGLSWI
+349 SARWVQALIGLSWL

-368 LVLYIRS
+368 LVLYVRS
-375 VCKRGRMNARLN
+375 VWKRGR
-387 GENAASERRDCRHL
+387 
-401 SITARL
+401 ITPRL

-444 LYLSYMLGEIAKSG
+444 LYLSYMLGEIAKPNRTDPVTG
-458 RMEHGQRSSAA
+458 RAVRARAA
-469 HTRSSVD
+469 VP
-476 QRAET
+476 
-481 WSSIRSQRTAAAAVS
+481 QRTSMDSVS
-496 ASGERGKRSG
+496 ASGEHGERFGMK
-506 VKTPRTATVLA
+506 KCRTAMVLT
-517 FTLLFMAYGAVMTP
+517 FSLLFMAYGAVMTP

-555 ADCTIGAVG
+555 ADCTINAVG
-564 AEDFLGKKQVYI
+564 AGEFLGKKQVYI

-586 YAEYFFKPFD
+586 YAEYFYKPFD

-604 EIHFIDRPDELP
+604 EIHFINSPDELP

-637 VTAQTF
+637 VSAQTF

>member
-1 MEQTQKRNT
+1 MTG
-10 VKEGSRHTWLYTAAA
+10 VA

-36 NRHLDIRALY
+36 NRHLSIRALY

-93 HWYARFNVLLNVAIS
+93 HWYARFNVLLNVAIA

-118 SRLTRVPHGWL
+118 SRLTRTPQGMRI
-129 LGQAVGLLTGMLYLQ
+129 GQVVGLLTGMLYLQ

-180 RGTCAYL
+180 RGTRAYL

-200 ERFIALAPL
+200 ERYIALAPL
-209 FYLAL
+209 FYLAVF
-214 LTQYCTERRLCR
+214 TQYQTERRLCR
-226 RFAPSR
+226 RFARLR
-232 TSHRP
+232 TV
-237 ASSGTTDRGTPGSDM
+237 
-252 TSCRKRGGESCA
+252 
-264 ASDDMLAMN
+264 
-273 RLGRLFELLL
+273 ELLL
-283 PLLILAAFF
+283 PLLILAVFF
-292 GVRMVVAGDAIPV
+292 GTRVVVAGEAIPV

-320 ALGFAFTQVAYIFG
+320 ALGFAFMQVAYIFG
-334 VNAGHAIFCGVSFAD
+334 VNAGHAIFCGVSFGD
-349 SARWVQALIGLSWI
+349 SAHWVQGLIVLSWLC
-363 SLLLM
+363 LLLM
-368 LVLYIRS
+368 LLLYVRRAWR
-375 VCKRGRMNARLN
+375 RGR
-387 GENAASERRDCRHL
+387 
-401 SITARL
+401 ITPRL

-458 RMEHGQRSSAA
+458 AVKPEAGRAVHTRAATVQRASAA
-469 HTRSSVD
+469 S
-476 QRAET
+476 
-481 WSSIRSQRTAAAAVS
+481 VS
-496 ASGERGKRSG
+496 ASGERAACRG
-506 VKTPRTATVLA
+506 VERPRTAMVLA
-517 FTLLFMAYGAVMTP
+517 FSLLFMAYGAVMTP

-555 ADCTIGAVG
+555 ADCTIDAVG
-564 AEDFLGKKQVYI
+564 AGEFLGKKQVYI

-586 YAEYFFKPFD
+586 YAEYFYKPFD

-604 EIHFIDRPDELP
+604 EIHFINRPDELP
-616 ADATVENS
+616 TDATVENS

-643 GLAAWEELPQA
+643 GLAAWEALPQA

>member
-1 MEQTQKRNT
+1 MTG
-10 VKEGSRHTWLYTAAA
+10 VA

-36 NRHLDIRALY
+36 NRHLSIRALY

-93 HWYARFNVLLNVAIS
+93 HWYARFNVLLNVAIA

-118 SRLTRVPHGWL
+118 SRLTRTPQGMRI
-129 LGQAVGLLTGMLYLQ
+129 GQAVGLLTGMLYLQ

-180 RGTCAYL
+180 RGTRAYL

-200 ERFIALAPL
+200 ERYIALAPL
-209 FYLAL
+209 FYLAV
-214 LTQYCTERRLCR
+214 LTQYLTERRLCR

-232 TSHRP
+232 S
-237 ASSGTTDRGTPGSDM
+237 
-252 TSCRKRGGESCA
+252 SCA
-264 ASDDMLAMN
+264 ASDEIPAMN
-273 RLGRLFELLL
+273 RLGRIVELLL
-283 PLLILAAFF
+283 PLLILAVFF
-292 GVRMVVAGDAIPV
+292 GTRVVVAGEAIPV

-313 DTFSLAQ
+313 DTFSLAE
-320 ALGFAFTQVAYIFG
+320 ALGFAFSQVAYIFG
-334 VNAGHAIFCGVSFAD
+334 INAGHAIFCGVSFAD
-349 SARWVQALIGLSWI
+349 SARWVQGLIVLSWLC
-363 SLLLM
+363 LLLM
-368 LVLYIRS
+368 LVLYVRMAW
-375 VCKRGRMNARLN
+375 KRGR
-387 GENAASERRDCRHL
+387 
-401 SITARL
+401 ITPRL

-458 RMEHGQRSSAA
+458 AVKAKAGRAVRTRAA
-469 HTRSSVD
+469 TV
-476 QRAET
+476 QRA
-481 WSSIRSQRTAAAAVS
+481 STASVS
-496 ASGERGKRSG
+496 ASGERAACRGM
-506 VKTPRTATVLA
+506 AMVLA
-517 FTLLFMAYGAVMTP
+517 FSLLFMAYGAVMTP

-555 ADCTIGAVG
+555 ADCTIDAVG
-564 AEDFLGKKQVYI
+564 AGEFLGKKQVYI

-586 YAEYFFKPFD
+586 YAEYFYKPFD

-604 EIHFIDRPDELP
+604 EIHFINRPDELP

-624 IVLMEHGNRGYID
+624 VVLMEHGNRGYID

-643 GLAAWEELPQA
+643 GLAAWEALPQA

>member
-1 MEQTQKRNT
+1 MTG
-10 VKEGSRHTWLYTAAA
+10 VA

-36 NRHLDIRALY
+36 NRHLSIRALY

-93 HWYARFNVLLNVAIS
+93 HWYARFNVLLNVAIA

-118 SRLTRVPHGWL
+118 SRLTRMPQGMRI
-129 LGQAVGLLTGMLYLQ
+129 GQAVGLLTGMLYLQ

-180 RGTCAYL
+180 RGTRAYL

-209 FYLAL
+209 FYLAVI
-214 LTQYCTERRLCR
+214 TQYLTERRLCR
-226 RFAPSR
+226 RFARLR
-232 TSHRP
+232 TI
-237 ASSGTTDRGTPGSDM
+237 
-252 TSCRKRGGESCA
+252 
-264 ASDDMLAMN
+264 
-273 RLGRLFELLL
+273 ELLL
-283 PLLILAAFF
+283 PLLILAVFF
-292 GVRMVVAGDAIPV
+292 GTRMVVAGEAIPV

-320 ALGFAFTQVAYIFG
+320 ALGFAFSQVAYIFG
-334 VNAGHAIFCGVSFAD
+334 VNAGHAIFCGVSFGD
-349 SARWVQALIGLSWI
+349 SAHWVQALIVQSWLC
-363 SLLLM
+363 LLLM
-368 LVLYIRS
+368 LLLYVRRAWR
-375 VCKRGRMNARLN
+375 RGR
-387 GENAASERRDCRHL
+387 
-401 SITARL
+401 ITPRL

-458 RMEHGQRSSAA
+458 VVKPEAGRAVRTRAATVQRASAA
-469 HTRSSVD
+469 S
-476 QRAET
+476 
-481 WSSIRSQRTAAAAVS
+481 VS
-496 ASGERGKRSG
+496 ASGERAACRG
-506 VKTPRTATVLA
+506 VERPRTAMVLA
-517 FTLLFMAYGAVMTP
+517 FSLLFMAYGAVMTP

-555 ADCTIGAVG
+555 ADCTIDAVG
-564 AEDFLGKKQVYI
+564 AGEFLGKKQVYI

-586 YAEYFFKPFD
+586 YAEYFYKPFD

-604 EIHFIDRPDELP
+604 EIHFINRPDELP

-643 GLAAWEELPQA
+643 GLAAWEALPQA

>member
-1 MEQTQKRNT
+1 MAHISKTQNSKHVLMT
-10 VKEGSRHTWLYTAAA
+10 GVA

-36 NRHLDIRALY
+36 NRHLSIRALY

-73 FRPFYWALS
+73 FRPFYWAMS
-82 YLEFRLIGPHV
+82 YLEFLLIGPHV

-118 SRLTRVPHGWL
+118 SRRTRVPQGVL
-129 LGQAVGLLTGMLYLQ
+129 PGQAVGLLTGMLYLQ

-180 RGTCAYL
+180 RGTRAYL
-187 RACLCFFLVIFTH
+187 RACFCFFLVIFTH

-209 FYLAL
+209 FYLAVFTL
-214 LTQYCTERRLCR
+214 YQTERRLCR
-226 RFAPSR
+226 RFVPSR
-232 TSHRP
+232 MSEVPRTSQPP
-237 ASSGTTDRGTPGSDM
+237 ASAGTTECDTPGSDM
-252 TSCRKRGGESCA
+252 LSG
-264 ASDDMLAMN
+264 N
-273 RLGRLFELLL
+273 RLGRLLELLL
-283 PLLILAAFF
+283 PLLILAVFF
-292 GVRMVVAGDAIPV
+292 GSRMVVAGDAIPV

-349 SARWVQALIGLSWI
+349 SARWVQALIGLSWL

-368 LVLYIRS
+368 LVLYVRS
-375 VCKRGRMNARLN
+375 VWKRGR
-387 GENAASERRDCRHL
+387 
-401 SITARL
+401 ITPRL

-444 LYLSYMLGEIAKSG
+444 LYLSFMLGEIAKSG
-458 RMEHGQRSSAA
+458 RVKPEASRTVRTRAA
-469 HTRSSVD
+469 VP
-476 QRAET
+476 
-481 WSSIRSQRTAAAAVS
+481 QRTSMDSVS
-496 ASGERGKRSG
+496 ASGEHGERFGMK
-506 VKTPRTATVLA
+506 KCRTAMVLT
-517 FTLLFMAYGAVMTP
+517 FSLLFMAYGAVMTP

-555 ADCTIGAVG
+555 ADCTINAVG
-564 AEDFLGKKQVYI
+564 AGEFLGKKQVYI

-586 YAEYFFKPFD
+586 YAEYFYKPFD

-604 EIHFIDRPDELP
+604 EIHFINSPDELP
-616 ADATVENS
+616 NDATVENS

-637 VTAQTF
+637 VSAQTF

>member
-1 MEQTQKRNT
+1 MEQTQKRNI

-36 NRHLDIRALY
+36 NRHLSIRALY

-264 ASDDMLAMN
+264 ASDDMLSGN
-273 RLGRLFELLL
+273 RLGRLLELFL
-283 PLLILAAFF
+283 PLLILAVFF
-292 GVRMVVAGDAIPV
+292 GSRMMVAGDAIPV

-375 VCKRGRMNARLN
+375 VWKRGR
-387 GENAASERRDCRHL
+387 
-401 SITARL
+401 ITPRL

-444 LYLSYMLGEIAKSG
+444 LYLSYMLGEIAKKS
-458 RMEHGQRSSAA
+458 
-469 HTRSSVD
+469 
-476 QRAET
+476 
-481 WSSIRSQRTAAAAVS
+481 RTAA
-496 ASGERGKRSG
+496 
-506 VKTPRTATVLA
+506 VLA

-555 ADCTIGAVG
+555 ADCTIDAVG
-564 AEDFLGKKQVYI
+564 AGAFLGKKQVYI

-604 EIHFIDRPDELP
+604 EIHFINRPDELP

>member
-1 MEQTQKRNT
+1 MTG
-10 VKEGSRHTWLYTAAA
+10 VA

-36 NRHLDIRALY
+36 NRHLSIRALY

-93 HWYARFNVLLNVAIS
+93 HWYARFNVLLNVAIA

-118 SRLTRVPHGWL
+118 SRLTRMPQGMRI
-129 LGQAVGLLTGMLYLQ
+129 GQAVGLLTGMLYLQ

-180 RGTCAYL
+180 RGTRAYL

-200 ERFIALAPL
+200 ERYIALAPL
-209 FYLAL
+209 FYLAV

-232 TSHRP
+232 
-237 ASSGTTDRGTPGSDM
+237 M
-252 TSCRKRGGESCA
+252 SCA
-264 ASDDMLAMN
+264 ASDEIPAMN
-273 RLGRLFELLL
+273 RLGRIFELLL
-283 PLLILAAFF
+283 PLLILAVFF
-292 GVRMVVAGDAIPV
+292 GTRMVVAGEAIPV

-320 ALGFAFTQVAYIFG
+320 ALGFAFSQVAYIFG
-334 VNAGHAIFCGVSFAD
+334 VNAGHAIFCGVSFGD
-349 SARWVQALIGLSWI
+349 SAHWVQALIVLSWLC
-363 SLLLM
+363 LLLM
-368 LVLYIRS
+368 LLLYVRRAWR
-375 VCKRGRMNARLN
+375 RGR
-387 GENAASERRDCRHL
+387 
-401 SITARL
+401 ITPRL

-458 RMEHGQRSSAA
+458 AVKPEAGRAVRTRAATVQRASAA
-469 HTRSSVD
+469 S
-476 QRAET
+476 
-481 WSSIRSQRTAAAAVS
+481 VS
-496 ASGERGKRSG
+496 ASGERAAYRGM
-506 VKTPRTATVLA
+506 AMVLA
-517 FTLLFMAYGAVMTP
+517 FSLLFMAYGAVMTP

-555 ADCTIGAVG
+555 ADCTIDAVG
-564 AEDFLGKKQVYI
+564 AGEFLGKKQVYI

-586 YAEYFFKPFD
+586 YAEYFYKPFD

-604 EIHFIDRPDELP
+604 EIHFINRPDELP

-643 GLAAWEELPQA
+643 GLAAWEVLPQA

>member
-1 MEQTQKRNT
+1 MTG
-10 VKEGSRHTWLYTAAA
+10 VA

-36 NRHLDIRALY
+36 NRHLSIRALY

-73 FRPFYWALS
+73 FRPFYWAMS
-82 YLEFRLIGPHV
+82 YLEFLLIGPHV
-93 HWYARFNVLLNVAIS
+93 HWYARFNVLLNVVIA

-118 SRLTRVPHGWL
+118 SRRTRVPQGML

-180 RGTCAYL
+180 RGTRAYL

-200 ERFIALAPL
+200 ERYIALAPL
-209 FYLAL
+209 FYLAV
-214 LTQYCTERRLCR
+214 LTQYRTERRLCR
-226 RFAPSR
+226 RFAPFR
-232 TSHRP
+232 TSEVPRI
-237 ASSGTTDRGTPGSDM
+237 
-252 TSCRKRGGESCA
+252 
-264 ASDDMLAMN
+264 
-273 RLGRLFELLL
+273 FELLL
-283 PLLILAAFF
+283 PLVILAVFF
-292 GVRMVVAGDAIPV
+292 GSRMVVAGEAIPV

-313 DTFSLAQ
+313 DTFSLTQ
-320 ALGFAFTQVAYIFG
+320 ALGFAFMQVAYIFG

-349 SARWVQALIGLSWI
+349 SARWVQGLIFLSWLC
-363 SLLLM
+363 LLLM
-368 LVLYIRS
+368 LVLYVRMAW
-375 VCKRGRMNARLN
+375 KR
-387 GENAASERRDCRHL
+387 ER
-401 SITARL
+401 ITPRL
-407 IGENLLFICFIAL
+407 IGENLLFIGFIAL

-458 RMEHGQRSSAA
+458 RMASEAGRAVR
-469 HTRSSVD
+469 TRAV
-476 QRAET
+476 AV
-481 WSSIRSQRTAAAAVS
+481 QRTSMASVS
-496 ASGERGKRSG
+496 ASGDHGERFGMK
-506 VKTPRTATVLA
+506 KCRTAMVLT
-517 FTLLFMAYGAVMTP
+517 FSLLFMAYGAVMTP

-555 ADCTIGAVG
+555 ADCTIDAIG
-564 AEDFLGKKQVYI
+564 AENFLGKKQVYI

-586 YAEYFFKPFD
+586 YAEYFYKPFD

-604 EIHFIDRPDELP
+604 EIHFINSPDELP

-637 VTAQTF
+637 VSAQTF

>member
-1 MEQTQKRNT
+1 MTG
-10 VKEGSRHTWLYTAAA
+10 VA

-36 NRHLDIRALY
+36 NRHLSIRALY

-93 HWYARFNVLLNVAIS
+93 HWYARFNVLLNVAIA

-118 SRLTRVPHGWL
+118 SRLTRTPQGMRI
-129 LGQAVGLLTGMLYLQ
+129 GQAVGLLTGMLYLQ

-180 RGTCAYL
+180 RGTRAYL

-200 ERFIALAPL
+200 ERYIALAPL
-209 FYLAL
+209 FYLAV
-214 LTQYCTERRLCR
+214 LTQYLTERRLCR

-232 TSHRP
+232 S
-237 ASSGTTDRGTPGSDM
+237 
-252 TSCRKRGGESCA
+252 SCA
-264 ASDDMLAMN
+264 ASDEIPAMN
-273 RLGRLFELLL
+273 RLGRTVELLL
-283 PLLILAAFF
+283 PLLILAVFF
-292 GVRMVVAGDAIPV
+292 GTRMVVAGEAIPV

-313 DTFSLAQ
+313 DTFSLAE
-320 ALGFAFTQVAYIFG
+320 ALGFAFSQVAYIFG
-334 VNAGHAIFCGVSFAD
+334 INAGHAIFCGVSFAD
-349 SARWVQALIGLSWI
+349 SARWVQGLIVLSWLC
-363 SLLLM
+363 LLLM
-368 LVLYIRS
+368 LVLYVRMAW
-375 VCKRGRMNARLN
+375 KRGR
-387 GENAASERRDCRHL
+387 
-401 SITARL
+401 ITPRL

-458 RMEHGQRSSAA
+458 AVKAKAGRAVRTRAA
-469 HTRSSVD
+469 TV
-476 QRAET
+476 QRAST
-481 WSSIRSQRTAAAAVS
+481 ASIS
-496 ASGERGKRSG
+496 ASGERAACHGM
-506 VKTPRTATVLA
+506 AMVLA
-517 FTLLFMAYGAVMTP
+517 FSLLFMAYGAVMTP

-555 ADCTIGAVG
+555 ADCTIDAVG
-564 AEDFLGKKQVYI
+564 AGEFLGKKQVYI

-586 YAEYFFKPFD
+586 YAEYFYKPFD

-604 EIHFIDRPDELP
+604 EIHFINRPDELP

-624 IVLMEHGNRGYID
+624 VVLMEHGNRGYID

-643 GLAAWEELPQA
+643 GLAAWEALPQT

>member
-73 FRPFYWALS
+73 FRPFYWAMS

-375 VCKRGRMNARLN
+375 VWKRGRMNARLN

-444 LYLSYMLGEIAKSG
+444 LYLSYMLGEIAKKS
-458 RMEHGQRSSAA
+458 
-469 HTRSSVD
+469 
-476 QRAET
+476 
-481 WSSIRSQRTAAAAVS
+481 RTAA
-496 ASGERGKRSG
+496 
-506 VKTPRTATVLA
+506 VLA

-637 VTAQTF
+637 VTGQTF

>member
-1 MEQTQKRNT
+1 M
-10 VKEGSRHTWLYTAAA
+10 
-25 LVLLLLFGLFI
+25 
-36 NRHLDIRALY
+36 
-46 GDDLYLWSFYGCE
+46 
-59 DFWSFTFPKVTKGN
+59 TKGN
-73 FRPFYWALS
+73 FRPFYWAMS
-82 YLEFRLIGPHV
+82 YLEFLLIGPHV

-118 SRLTRVPHGWL
+118 SRRTRVPQGVL
-129 LGQAVGLLTGMLYLQ
+129 PGQAVGLLTGMLYLQ

-180 RGTCAYL
+180 RGTRAYL
-187 RACLCFFLVIFTH
+187 RACFCFFLVIFTH

-209 FYLAL
+209 FYLAVFTL
-214 LTQYCTERRLCR
+214 YQTERRLCR
-226 RFAPSR
+226 RFVPSR
-232 TSHRP
+232 MSEVPRTSQPP
-237 ASSGTTDRGTPGSDM
+237 ASAGTTECDTPGSDM
-252 TSCRKRGGESCA
+252 LSG
-264 ASDDMLAMN
+264 N
-273 RLGRLFELLL
+273 RLGRLLELLL
-283 PLLILAAFF
+283 PLLILAVFF
-292 GVRMVVAGDAIPV
+292 GSRMVVAGDAIPV

-349 SARWVQALIGLSWI
+349 SARWVQALIGLSWL

-368 LVLYIRS
+368 LVLYVRS
-375 VCKRGRMNARLN
+375 VWKRGR
-387 GENAASERRDCRHL
+387 
-401 SITARL
+401 ITPRL

-444 LYLSYMLGEIAKSG
+444 LYLSFMLGEIAKSG
-458 RMEHGQRSSAA
+458 RVKPEASRTVRTRAA
-469 HTRSSVD
+469 VP
-476 QRAET
+476 
-481 WSSIRSQRTAAAAVS
+481 QRTSMDSVS
-496 ASGERGKRSG
+496 ASGEHGERFGMK
-506 VKTPRTATVLA
+506 KCRTAMVLT
-517 FTLLFMAYGAVMTP
+517 FSLLFMAYGAVMTP

-555 ADCTIGAVG
+555 ADCTINAVG
-564 AEDFLGKKQVYI
+564 AGEFLGKKQVYI

-586 YAEYFFKPFD
+586 YAEYFYKPFD

-604 EIHFIDRPDELP
+604 EIHFINSPDELP
-616 ADATVENS
+616 NDATVENS

-637 VTAQTF
+637 VSAQTF

>member
-375 VCKRGRMNARLN
+375 VWKRGRMNARLN

-444 LYLSYMLGEIAKSG
+444 LYLSYMLGEIAKKS
-458 RMEHGQRSSAA
+458 
-469 HTRSSVD
+469 
-476 QRAET
+476 
-481 WSSIRSQRTAAAAVS
+481 RTAA
-496 ASGERGKRSG
+496 
-506 VKTPRTATVLA
+506 VLA

-616 ADATVENS
+616 ADATVETS

-637 VTAQTF
+637 VTGQTF

>member
-1 MEQTQKRNT
+1 MTG
-10 VKEGSRHTWLYTAAA
+10 VA

-36 NRHLDIRALY
+36 NRHLSIRALY

-93 HWYARFNVLLNVAIS
+93 HWYARFNVLLNVAIA

-118 SRLTRVPHGWL
+118 SRLTRMPQGMRI
-129 LGQAVGLLTGMLYLQ
+129 GQAVGLLTGMLYLQ

-180 RGTCAYL
+180 RGTRAYL

-209 FYLAL
+209 FYLAVI
-214 LTQYCTERRLCR
+214 TQYQTERRLCR
-226 RFAPSR
+226 RFARLR
-232 TSHRP
+232 TV
-237 ASSGTTDRGTPGSDM
+237 
-252 TSCRKRGGESCA
+252 
-264 ASDDMLAMN
+264 
-273 RLGRLFELLL
+273 ELLL
-283 PLLILAAFF
+283 PLLILAVFF
-292 GVRMVVAGDAIPV
+292 GTRMVVAGEAIPV

-320 ALGFAFTQVAYIFG
+320 ALGFAFSQVAYIFG
-334 VNAGHAIFCGVSFAD
+334 VNAGHAIFCGVSFGD
-349 SARWVQALIGLSWI
+349 SAHWVQGLIVLSWLC
-363 SLLLM
+363 LLLM
-368 LVLYIRS
+368 LVLYVRRAWR
-375 VCKRGRMNARLN
+375 RGR
-387 GENAASERRDCRHL
+387 
-401 SITARL
+401 ITPRL

-458 RMEHGQRSSAA
+458 AVKPEAGRAVRTRAATVQRTSAA
-469 HTRSSVD
+469 S
-476 QRAET
+476 
-481 WSSIRSQRTAAAAVS
+481 VS
-496 ASGERGKRSG
+496 ASGERAACRGM
-506 VKTPRTATVLA
+506 AMVLA
-517 FTLLFMAYGAVMTP
+517 FSLLFMAYGAVMTP

-555 ADCTIGAVG
+555 ADCTIDAVG
-564 AEDFLGKKQVYI
+564 AGEFLGKKQVYI

-586 YAEYFFKPFD
+586 YAEYFYKPFD

-604 EIHFIDRPDELP
+604 EIHFINRPDELP

-624 IVLMEHGNRGYID
+624 VVLMEHGNRGYID

-643 GLAAWEELPQA
+643 GLAAWEALPQA

>member
-1 MEQTQKRNT
+1 MTG
-10 VKEGSRHTWLYTAAA
+10 VA

-36 NRHLDIRALY
+36 NRHLSIRALY

-93 HWYARFNVLLNVAIS
+93 HWYARFNVLLNVAIA

-118 SRLTRVPHGWL
+118 SRLTRTPQGMRI
-129 LGQAVGLLTGMLYLQ
+129 GQVVGLLTGMLYLQ

-180 RGTCAYL
+180 RGTRAYL

-200 ERFIALAPL
+200 ERYIALAPL
-209 FYLAL
+209 FYLAV

-232 TSHRP
+232 
-237 ASSGTTDRGTPGSDM
+237 M
-252 TSCRKRGGESCA
+252 SCA
-264 ASDDMLAMN
+264 ASDEIPAMN
-273 RLGRLFELLL
+273 RLGRIFELLL
-283 PLLILAAFF
+283 PLLILAVFF
-292 GVRMVVAGDAIPV
+292 GTRMVVAGEAIPV

-320 ALGFAFTQVAYIFG
+320 ALGFAFSQVAYIFG
-334 VNAGHAIFCGVSFAD
+334 VNAGHAIFCGVSFGD
-349 SARWVQALIGLSWI
+349 SAHWVQGLIVLSWLC
-363 SLLLM
+363 LLLM
-368 LVLYIRS
+368 LVLYVRRAWR
-375 VCKRGRMNARLN
+375 RGR
-387 GENAASERRDCRHL
+387 
-401 SITARL
+401 ITPRL

-458 RMEHGQRSSAA
+458 AVKPEAGRAVHTRAATVQRASAA
-469 HTRSSVD
+469 S
-476 QRAET
+476 
-481 WSSIRSQRTAAAAVS
+481 VS
-496 ASGERGKRSG
+496 ASGERAACRG
-506 VKTPRTATVLA
+506 VERPRTAMVLA
-517 FTLLFMAYGAVMTP
+517 FSLLFMAYGAVMTP

-555 ADCTIGAVG
+555 ADCTIDAVG
-564 AEDFLGKKQVYI
+564 AGEFLGKKQVYI

-586 YAEYFFKPFD
+586 YAEYFYKPFD

-604 EIHFIDRPDELP
+604 EIHFINRPDELP
-616 ADATVENS
+616 TDATVENS

-643 GLAAWEELPQA
+643 GLAAWEALPQT

>member
-1 MEQTQKRNT
+1 MTG
-10 VKEGSRHTWLYTAAA
+10 VA
-25 LVLLLLFGLFI
+25 LILLLLFGLFI
-36 NRHLDIRALY
+36 NRHLSIRALY

-93 HWYARFNVLLNVAIS
+93 HWYARFNVLLNVAIA

-118 SRLTRVPHGWL
+118 SRLTRTPQGMRI
-129 LGQAVGLLTGMLYLQ
+129 GQAVGLLTGMLYLQ

-180 RGTCAYL
+180 RGTRAYL

-200 ERFIALAPL
+200 ERYIALAPL
-209 FYLAL
+209 FYLAV
-214 LTQYCTERRLCR
+214 LTQYLTERRLCR

-232 TSHRP
+232 S
-237 ASSGTTDRGTPGSDM
+237 
-252 TSCRKRGGESCA
+252 SCA
-264 ASDDMLAMN
+264 ASDEIPAMN
-273 RLGRLFELLL
+273 RLGRTVELLL
-283 PLLILAAFF
+283 PLLILAVFF
-292 GVRMVVAGDAIPV
+292 GTRVVVAGEAIPV

-320 ALGFAFTQVAYIFG
+320 ALGFAFSQVAYIFG
-334 VNAGHAIFCGVSFAD
+334 INAGHAIFCGVSFAD
-349 SARWVQALIGLSWI
+349 SARWVQALIVLSWLC
-363 SLLLM
+363 LLLM
-368 LVLYIRS
+368 LVLYVRMAW
-375 VCKRGRMNARLN
+375 KRGR
-387 GENAASERRDCRHL
+387 
-401 SITARL
+401 ITPRL

-458 RMEHGQRSSAA
+458 AVKAKAGRAVRTRAA
-469 HTRSSVD
+469 TV
-476 QRAET
+476 QRAST
-481 WSSIRSQRTAAAAVS
+481 ASIS
-496 ASGERGKRSG
+496 ASGERAACHGM
-506 VKTPRTATVLA
+506 AMVLA
-517 FTLLFMAYGAVMTP
+517 FSLLFMAYGAVMTP

-555 ADCTIGAVG
+555 ADCTIDAVG
-564 AEDFLGKKQVYI
+564 AGEFLGKKQVYI

-586 YAEYFFKPFD
+586 YAEYFYKPFD

-604 EIHFIDRPDELP
+604 EIHFINRPDEMP

-624 IVLMEHGNRGYID
+624 VVLMEHGNRGYID

-643 GLAAWEELPQA
+643 GLAAWEALPQA

>member
-1 MEQTQKRNT
+1 MTG
-10 VKEGSRHTWLYTAAA
+10 VA

-36 NRHLDIRALY
+36 NRHLSIRALY

-93 HWYARFNVLLNVAIS
+93 HWYARFNVLLNVAIA

-118 SRLTRVPHGWL
+118 SRLTRMPQGMRI
-129 LGQAVGLLTGMLYLQ
+129 GQAVGLLTGMLYLQ

-167 LLTLWGL
+167 MLTLWGL

-180 RGTCAYL
+180 RGTRAYL

-209 FYLAL
+209 FYLAVI
-214 LTQYCTERRLCR
+214 TQYLTERRLCR
-226 RFAPSR
+226 RFARLR
-232 TSHRP
+232 TV
-237 ASSGTTDRGTPGSDM
+237 
-252 TSCRKRGGESCA
+252 
-264 ASDDMLAMN
+264 
-273 RLGRLFELLL
+273 ELLL
-283 PLLILAAFF
+283 PLLILAVFF
-292 GVRMVVAGDAIPV
+292 GVRMVVAGEAIPV

-320 ALGFAFTQVAYIFG
+320 ALGFAFSQVAYIFG
-334 VNAGHAIFCGVSFAD
+334 VNAGHAIFCGVSFGD
-349 SARWVQALIGLSWI
+349 SAHWVQALIVLSWLC
-363 SLLLM
+363 LLLM
-368 LVLYIRS
+368 LLIYVRRAW
-375 VCKRGRMNARLN
+375 KRGR
-387 GENAASERRDCRHL
+387 
-401 SITARL
+401 ITPRL

-458 RMEHGQRSSAA
+458 VVKPEAGRAVRTRAATVQRASAA
-469 HTRSSVD
+469 S
-476 QRAET
+476 
-481 WSSIRSQRTAAAAVS
+481 VS
-496 ASGERGKRSG
+496 ASGERAACRG
-506 VKTPRTATVLA
+506 VERPRTAMVLA
-517 FTLLFMAYGAVMTP
+517 FSLLFMAYGAVMTP

-555 ADCTIGAVG
+555 ADCTIDAVG
-564 AEDFLGKKQVYI
+564 AGEFLGKKQVYI

-586 YAEYFFKPFD
+586 YAEYFYKPFD

-604 EIHFIDRPDELP
+604 EIHFINRPDELP

-643 GLAAWEELPQA
+643 GLAAWEALPQA